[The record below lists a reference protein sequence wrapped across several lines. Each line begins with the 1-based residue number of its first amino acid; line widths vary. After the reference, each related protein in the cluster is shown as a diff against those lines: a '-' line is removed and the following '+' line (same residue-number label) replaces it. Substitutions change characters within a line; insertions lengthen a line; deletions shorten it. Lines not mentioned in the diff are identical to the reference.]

1 VTTALRIVD
10 FGDLPPSAEASVHL
24 LDMSAG
30 WGPIGFSWLKEMRGL
45 GYPAADY
52 VGVYAVEGGEVQSM
66 VRVLRVPFSTTE
78 GRETVSAIQGVVTRR
93 DRSRHGLARKL
104 LGEVHLREKAAGS
117 RFVLLMT
124 GHSNMAHNLYNSMGY
139 FDLYT
144 PPLAMRRSRGRTTR
158 PKGYELRKVR
168 SGDSRV
174 IESLHADATRGR
186 LGFTPRAAHILDWVF
201 RLGFVKQESLRL
213 ILREGEPLGYL
224 ELQKNPGW
232 VQSDELVLRDP
243 AAAEDVESLIES
255 EADGGWVAL
264 RGTSV
269 RDHFGALR
277 RRRYSITDYSYYGLL
292 GLSLVGGGLGPLK
305 ALGTADSRF
314 TCQLLDYF

>member
-1 VTTALRIVD
+1 
-10 FGDLPPSAEASVHL
+10 
-24 LDMSAG
+24 
-30 WGPIGFSWLKEMRGL
+30 
-45 GYPAADY
+45 
-52 VGVYAVEGGEVQSM
+52 
-66 VRVLRVPFSTTE
+66 
-78 GRETVSAIQGVVTRR
+78 
-93 DRSRHGLARKL
+93 
-104 LGEVHLREKAAGS
+104 VHLREKAAGS

-243 AAAEDVESLIES
+243 AAAEDVASLIES

-269 RDHFGALR
+269 RDHRGALR